1 MKAKDIMTTPVIT
14 IGPDTP
20 VLDIA
25 GLLLERQISAVPVV
39 EEGRV
44 VGLVSEGDLLHRREI
59 DTDGSVPEASWWT
72 RLVEEDPAPAAYVKS
87 HASRAGDI
95 MTRNVVSVVEETSIA
110 EIASLFETRKI
121 KRVPVLRRKELVG
134 IVSRADLVQLLAV
147 KAKTCDAQY
156 HRTDDQIREQLLSE
170 LINQPWWRQSS
181 SSVIVTD
188 GVVHYWGVLRSDDER
203 QAARVAAE
211 NVPGVCKVEDH
222 RMRLAD
228 LPSML

>member
-1 MKAKDIMTTPVIT
+1 MKAKDIMTMPVFT
-14 IGPDTP
+14 VAPDTP

-39 EEGRV
+39 EDGRV

-59 DTDGSVPEASWWT
+59 GTDGSLPEASWWN
-72 RLVEEDPAPAAYVKS
+72 RLLKDDPAPAAYVKS
-87 HASRAGDI
+87 HATRASDV

-110 EIASLFETRKI
+110 EIAALFEARKI
-121 KRVPVLRRKELVG
+121 KRVPVLRRKKLVG
-134 IVSRADLVQLLAV
+134 IVSRVDFVQLLAE
-147 KAKTCDAQY
+147 KAKTS
-156 HRTDDQIREQLLSE
+156 RTHCERSDDQIRKQLLSE
-170 LINQPWWRQSS
+170 LANQSWWRQHSS
-181 SSVIVTD
+181 NVLVTG
-188 GVVHYWGVLRSDDER
+188 GVVQYWGVLRSDDER

-222 RMRLAD
+222 WMRLAD

>member
-72 RLVEEDPAPAAYVKS
+72 RLVEDDPAPAAYVKS

-110 EIASLFETRKI
+110 EIASLFETRKVN
-121 KRVPVLRRKELVG
+121 RVPVLRRKELVG

-170 LINQPWWRQSS
+170 LIDQPWWRQSS

>member
-14 IGPDTP
+14 VAPDTP

-39 EEGRV
+39 EDGRV

-59 DTDGSVPEASWWT
+59 GTDGSLPEASWWT
-72 RLVEEDPAPAAYVKS
+72 RLVEDDPAPAAYVKS
-87 HASRAGDI
+87 HASRARDI
-95 MTRNVVSVVEETSIA
+95 MTRNVVSVVEETSLA

-121 KRVPVLRRKELVG
+121 KRVPVLRRKKLVG
-134 IVSRADLVQLLAV
+134 IVSRGDLVQLLAV
-147 KAKTCDAQY
+147 KARTCHAYCQ
-156 HRTDDQIREQLLSE
+156 RSDDRIREQLLSE
-170 LINQPWWRQSS
+170 LANQSWWRQHSS
-181 SSVIVTD
+181 NVIVTD

-211 NVPGVCKVEDH
+211 NVPGVRKVEDH
-222 RMRLAD
+222 WMRLAD